1 MGGNH
6 EDSRPI
12 TAEKGSPPA
21 GTLYDGMMAPNLGAA
36 DGNFRQD
43 NP

>member
-12 TAEKGSPPA
+12 
-21 GTLYDGMMAPNLGAA
+21 TLYDGMMAPNLGAA

>member
-12 TAEKGSPPA
+12 T
-21 GTLYDGMMAPNLGAA
+21 LYDDMMASNLGAA